1 MKQNTTSLMP
11 DIADIEA
18 VTTSDERE
26 TEPSS

>member
-18 VTTSDERE
+18 VTTSDESLE
-26 TEPSS
+26 QSD